1 MKSHVAIYSTHD
13 DAIAAVS
20 MLSEKKFPMEH
31 VSLIG
36 KADIINDNFKVK
48 SLASVKFAPIFL
60 LMGIG
65 TIFGVFAGMGKMS
78 IPFLGSLTESGPVVG
93 GFVGFDAGLAL
104 GALIMVIVAIIVKKD
119 RFMKSNKRMVEDQ
132 YLVVVNGSLEEVEK
146 AEQILHTNGLHNH
159 KFVCKD
165 CREEKNSNI
174 SLAMV

>member
-1 MKSHVAIYSTHD
+1 MKSHVAIYSTHE
-13 DAIAAVS
+13 DAIAAIS

-48 SLASVKFAPIFL
+48 SLVSIKFAPMFFFMAVGTIVGAFA
-60 LMGIG
+60 GIG
-65 TIFGVFAGMGKMS
+65 KIS
-78 IPFLGSLTESGPVVG
+78 IPFLGSLAESGSVVG
-93 GFVGFDAGLAL
+93 GFVGFDVGLAI
-104 GALIMVIVAIIVKKD
+104 GALIMLVVAILVKKD

-132 YLVVVNGSLEEVEK
+132 YLVVVNGSLDEVEK

-165 CREEKNSNI
+165 CREENKSNL
-174 SLAMV
+174 SLSMA